1 MLQRFK
7 MLRRQNFRRHHNAAL
22 ITVFHRLSQRQ
33 RADNRLTAAYIA
45 LQNAVHRLLILHIQ
59 RNLTPRLLLCR
70 RQLKGQSL
78 HYVFYQRAVCSMLDA
93 LSVIMALLAIV
104 KQAAL
109 QQKQLLKN
117 KALLSTSQC
126 FPAFRKVNIFQRR
139 IAVGQIALA
148 HNLRR
153 QAFRQILCCQSQG
166 LTHPGTQILLRQVT
180 AQSIHRDNTR
190 RFALVLLQRLHINLA
205 DGLRSA
211 PLPYAACNL
220 QHCIRLQL
228 LRLIALPAE
237 KVQRSIACFVTHRHG
252 RIAAAAGTVAV
263 FHLINRRFENLLTV
277 VYIQLLNLF
286 ELGIIEISTLTRVK
300 FQQIT
305 HAENIKSSQFS
316 CLFYTYTF

>member
-1 MLQRFK
+1 

-33 RADNRLTAAYIA
+33 RADNRLAAAYIA
-45 LQNAVHRLLILHIQ
+45 LQNAVHRLLILHIE

-78 HYVFYQRAVCSMLDA
+78 HYVFNKRTVCSVLNT
-93 LSVIMALLAIV
+93 LSVVMALLTII
-104 KQAAL
+104 QQTAL

-117 KALLSTSQC
+117 KTLLGTSQR

-139 IAVGQIALA
+139 IAVGQIALT

-153 QAFRQILCCQSQG
+153 QTFRQILCCQPQR
-166 LTHPGTQILLRQVT
+166 LAHPCTQVLLRQVT

-252 RIAAAAGTVAV
+252 RIAATAGTVAV

-277 VYIQLLNLF
+277 VYLQLLNRF

-305 HAENIKSSQFS
+305 HAENIKSSQLS
-316 CLFYTYTF
+316 CLFDTYTF

>member
-1 MLQRFK
+1 
-7 MLRRQNFRRHHNAAL
+7 
-22 ITVFHRLSQRQ
+22 
-33 RADNRLTAAYIA
+33 
-45 LQNAVHRLLILHIQ
+45 
-59 RNLTPRLLLCR
+59 
-70 RQLKGQSL
+70 
-78 HYVFYQRAVCSMLDA
+78 
-93 LSVIMALLAIV
+93 MALLAIV
-104 KQAAL
+104 KQTTL

-117 KALLSTSQC
+117 KTLLGTSQR

-139 IAVGQIALA
+139 IAVGQITLA

-166 LTHPGTQILLRQVT
+166 LAYPGTQILLRQVT

-190 RFALVLLQRLHINLA
+190 RFALVLLQRLHVNLA

-228 LRLIALPAE
+228 LRLVALPAE

-277 VYIQLLNLF
+277 VYIQLLNRF
-286 ELGIIEISTLTRVK
+286 ELGIIKICTLTRVK

>member
-1 MLQRFK
+1 
-7 MLRRQNFRRHHNAAL
+7 
-22 ITVFHRLSQRQ
+22 
-33 RADNRLTAAYIA
+33 
-45 LQNAVHRLLILHIQ
+45 
-59 RNLTPRLLLCR
+59 
-70 RQLKGQSL
+70 
-78 HYVFYQRAVCSMLDA
+78 
-93 LSVIMALLAIV
+93 MALLAIV
-104 KQAAL
+104 KQTTL

-117 KALLSTSQC
+117 KTLLGTSQR

-139 IAVGQIALA
+139 IAVGQITLA

-166 LTHPGTQILLRQVT
+166 LAYPGTQILLRQVT

-190 RFALVLLQRLHINLA
+190 RFALVLLQRLHVNLA

-252 RIAAAAGTVAV
+252 RIAATAGTIAV
-263 FHLINRRFENLLTV
+263 FHLINGRFENLLTV
-277 VYIQLLNLF
+277 VYIQLINRF
-286 ELGIIEISTLTRVK
+286 ELGIIEISSLTRVK

-305 HAENIKSSQFS
+305 YAENIKSSQLS

>member
-7 MLRRQNFRRHHNAAL
+7 MLRSQNLRRHHNTAL

-33 RADNRLTAAYIA
+33 RTDNRLAAAYIA
-45 LQNAVHRLLILHIQ
+45 LQNAVHRLFILHIQ
-59 RNLTPRLLLCR
+59 RNLTPCLLLCR

-78 HYVFYQRAVCSMLDA
+78 HYIFNKRTVCSVLDT
-93 LSVIMALLAIV
+93 LSVVMALLTIIQ
-104 KQAAL
+104 QAAL

-117 KALLSTSQC
+117 KALLGTSQR
-126 FPAFRKVNIFQRR
+126 FPAFREVNIFQRR
-139 IAVGQIALA
+139 IAVGQIALT

-153 QAFRQILCCQSQG
+153 QAFRQILCCQAQR
-166 LTHPGTQILLRQVT
+166 LAYPGTQVLLRQVA
-180 AQSIHRDNTR
+180 AQSIHRHNAR

-220 QHCIRLQL
+220 QHGIRLQL
-228 LRLIALPAE
+228 LRLVALPAE
-237 KVQRSIACFVTHRHG
+237 KVQRSITCFVTHRHG
-252 RIAAAAGTVAV
+252 RIAATAGTVAV
-263 FHLINRRFENLLTV
+263 FHLINGRFENLLTV
-277 VYIQLLNLF
+277 VYIKLLNRF

-305 HAENIKSSQFS
+305 HAENIKSSQLS
-316 CLFYTYTF
+316 CFFYAYTF